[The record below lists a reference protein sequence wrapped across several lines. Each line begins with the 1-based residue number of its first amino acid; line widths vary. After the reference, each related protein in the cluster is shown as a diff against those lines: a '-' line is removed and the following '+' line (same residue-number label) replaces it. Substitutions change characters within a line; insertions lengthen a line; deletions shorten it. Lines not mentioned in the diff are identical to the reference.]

1 MFRIALVCV
10 FALVSLVSGQAG
22 AQTQGEALDTKNACS
37 ESRSSVEASLSLCNT
52 KAGKVQRQINAV
64 TNAKNRLAL
73 QTKLNAIRAAI
84 SGTRVLYNNN
94 TNDYWT
100 PGLRDYNARRWGDA
114 IALFSLG
121 KTDADALVDDAN
133 EHLAELDALACDQL
147 FYQ

>member
-10 FALVSLVSGQAG
+10 FALVSLVAGQAS
-22 AQTQGEALDTKNACS
+22 AQTQSEALEAKNACS

-73 QTKLNAIRAAI
+73 QTKLNTIRTAI
-84 SGTRVLYNNN
+84 SGTRFFYNKN

-100 PGLRDYNARRWGDA
+100 PGLRDFNAGRWGDA

-121 KTDADALVDDAN
+121 KTDADSLVDAAN
-133 EHLAELDALACDQL
+133 EHLAELDALACDPL